1 MRNVKTV
8 CVRFVNMSRY
18 MTRHSIK
25 LDQFLTWL
33 VQP

>member
-1 MRNVKTV
+1 
-8 CVRFVNMSRY
+8 